1 MPSQEMLPLIFM
13 GVEMLLLDKCSEK
26 LSVEYTIKLPYK
38 VI

>member
-1 MPSQEMLPLIFM
+1 MYGGRWDALVWQQ
-13 GVEMLLLDKCSEK
+13 CSEK